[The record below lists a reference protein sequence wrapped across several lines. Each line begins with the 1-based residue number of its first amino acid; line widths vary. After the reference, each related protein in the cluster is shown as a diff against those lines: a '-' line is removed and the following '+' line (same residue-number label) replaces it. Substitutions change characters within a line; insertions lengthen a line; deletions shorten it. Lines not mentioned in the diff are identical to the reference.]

1 MRVKQLLEVS
11 SQPAVI
17 QGMKAVKVMKRTNDQ
32 LQEERSA
39 QASGNTLLRSGVYV
53 LTYPPYT
60 LLHKG
65 LNDVMCGPIRRNV
78 WADLTL

>member
-1 MRVKQLLEVS
+1 MRVKQFLEVS
-11 SQPAVI
+11 SQPAVF

-65 LNDVMCGPIRRNV
+65 LNDVMCGPIRPYD
-78 WADLTL
+78 WTHSTL